1 MPRQSLAPV
10 ALKVNVMER
19 ISLVVLSKA
28 CFEGVNRAAYRLLQ
42 SEYGI
47 PVHLII
53 PDRIEFSD
61 SIREPTDIPGEILQ
75 VTKLRLLNSHSRLQI
90 FKGASSLVSKIK
102 PSHILV
108 DNDPASFMALTA
120 GRWAKQLN
128 AKLWVMTCENL
139 ERHYLKEALRGLI
152 YLQPKTFIGGAL
164 NQVFSLLIKSS
175 IDRVFTISQDGT
187 RSMEA
192 FGLRGRITQVPL
204 GFDTA
209 IFYQQNSEKIAA
221 KRMKCEINQPT
232 IAYFGRISSEKGVD
246 LLIRALAE
254 LTHERWQLLLDDF
267 EGYQTPYINEILHLL
282 ESTEVGKRTVFFR
295 SDHSSIADYMNIADI
310 VVLPSIT
317 TAKWKEQY
325 GRVIPE
331 AMACGKVV
339 IASQSGTPP
348 ELIGD
353 CGFLF
358 PEGDITQLK
367 ALISKLLSMPY
378 DDLTKIGFKA
388 SLRARSLLSAN
399 KQAEILFHRLIEN

>member
-1 MPRQSLAPV
+1 MA
-10 ALKVNVMER
+10 E

-28 CFEGVNRAAYRLLQ
+28 CFEGVNRTVYRLLQ
-42 SEYGI
+42 SQYGI

-61 SIREPTDIPGEILQ
+61 GTREPADVPGEILQ
-75 VTKLRLLNSHSRLQI
+75 ITKLRLLNRHSRLQV
-90 FKGASSLVSKIK
+90 FNDAGSLVSKLK

-108 DNDPASFMALTA
+108 DNDPASFMVLKA

-128 AKLWVMTCENL
+128 AKLWVITCENL
-139 ERHYLKEALRGLI
+139 ERHYLKEALSGLI
-152 YLQPKTFIGGAL
+152 SLHPKAFVGGVL
-164 NQVFSLLIKSS
+164 NQVFSLLVKSS
-175 IDRVFTISQDGT
+175 IDQVFTISQDGT

-209 IFYQQNSEKIAA
+209 IFYEQNPAKIAA
-221 KRMKCEINQPT
+221 KKKQCEINQPT

-246 LLIRALAE
+246 LLIRALAK

-267 EGYQTPYINEILHLL
+267 EGYRTPYINEILHLL
-282 ESTEVGKRTVFFR
+282 ESTGVEERTVFFK
-295 SDHSSIADYMNIADI
+295 SDHSGIADYMNIADI

-358 PEGDITQLK
+358 PEGDISQLQ
-367 ALISKLLSMPY
+367 ALISKLLSMPHS
-378 DDLTKIGFKA
+378 DRTEIGSKA
-388 SLRARSLLSAN
+388 SLRARSQLSAN
-399 KQAEILFHRLIEN
+399 KQAEILFHRLVENR